1 MLLDRLAETWT
12 AVSAT
17 RSRNAKRDLLAVVLA
32 EAGSGDLEIAVSY
45 LGGSLRQRRT
55 GLGWRG
61 LTDLPGAADRPTLT
75 LTEVDAS
82 FATMAAL
89 SGAGSTGRRNAL
101 TTELFSR
108 ATEREQG
115 FLRGLVLGDLRQGA
129 MDALVQEGMARAY
142 AVDPAVLR
150 RAAMLLSSTTEAAR
164 VLVSGGAEALAAVG
178 LTVGTPVQPM
188 LAASAPDPASAL
200 VKSGGPAVVVDVKL
214 DGIRVQVHRRG
225 DDVSVFTRSLDD
237 ITERLPEVVAAVRTL
252 AADELVLDGEVLALR
267 DDGRPEAFQLVAS
280 RTATRAGKAS
290 VGADP
295 ARVSPPAATG
305 ADEAPADV
313 GAADIARGGAGQPGL
328 ALRVFFFDL
337 LHVNGRTL
345 LDVPL
350 TERAAELDR
359 LVPRELRV
367 ERTTVT
373 TAAEVTEVFDRA
385 VARGFEGVVVKDP
398 AAGYAAGRRQ
408 SAWIKVKPR
417 HTFDLLVIAVEWGY
431 GRREGWLS
439 NIHLAARDAVT
450 GEPVMLGKTFK
461 GMTDELLRWQTE
473 HFTQIATRRD
483 RGVVHVAPTTV
494 VEIAC
499 DGLQSST
506 RYPGGVALRFARV
519 LRYRPDKSPAEADT
533 LDEVRRLLGPPVAVD
548 DDVD

>member
-12 AVSAT
+12 ALSAT
-17 RSRNAKRDLLAVVLA
+17 RSRNAKRDLLAEVLA
-32 EAGSGDLEIAVSY
+32 EAGPGDLEIAVSY
-45 LGGSLRQRRT
+45 LGGALRQRRT

-61 LTDLPGAADRPTLT
+61 LTAPPPPADRPTLT
-75 LTEVDAS
+75 LVEVDTA
-82 FATMAAL
+82 FAGMAGL
-89 SGAGSTGRRNAL
+89 SGAGSAGRRSAL
-101 TTELFSR
+101 AAELFAR

-129 MDALVQEGMARAY
+129 MDALVQEGMAKAY
-142 AVDPAVLR
+142 GVEPAVLR

-164 VLVSGGAEALAAVG
+164 LLASGGAAALAAVG

-188 LAASAPDPASAL
+188 LAASAPDPEAAL
-200 VKSGGPAVVVDVKL
+200 AKTGGPVVVDVKL

-225 DDVSVFTRSLDD
+225 DEVSVFTRSLDE

-252 AADELVLDGEVLALR
+252 AAEELVLDGEVLALR
-267 DDGRPEAFQLVAS
+267 PDGRPEAFQLVAS
-280 RTATRAGKAS
+280 RTATRGDD
-290 VGADP
+290 GAH
-295 ARVSPPAATG
+295 
-305 ADEAPADV
+305 
-313 GAADIARGGAGQPGL
+313 GL

-337 LHVNGRTL
+337 LHVDGRTL
-345 LDVPL
+345 LDAPL
-350 TERAAELDR
+350 VQRAAELDR
-359 LVPRELRV
+359 LLPAELRV

-373 TAAEVTEVFDRA
+373 TVAELTEVFDSA
-385 VARGFEGVVVKDP
+385 VDRGFEGVVVKQP
-398 AAGYAAGRRQ
+398 EAGYAAGRRQ
-408 SAWIKVKPR
+408 ASWIKVKPR
-417 HTFDLLVIAVEWGY
+417 HTFDLLVTAVEWGY
-431 GRREGWLS
+431 GRRDGWLS
-439 NIHLAARDAVT
+439 NIHLAARDGVT

-483 RGVVHVAPTTV
+483 RHVVHVAPTTV

-499 DGLQSST
+499 DGLQTST

-533 LDEVRRLLGPPVAVD
+533 LDEVKRLLGPPVAVD
-548 DDVD
+548 DEAD